1 MNRSVLKLQEVADY
15 IEGYELKRSTF
26 SGVDREDVMAF
37 VNNICSIYEQKIN
50 ELETREIPSFD
61 EDLEALKA
69 DNTKLL
75 ESYEKL
81 KEKNIIL
88 ESELSERQVESD
100 MVMEI
105 LLDARKKSE
114 ALAQET
120 ELRKEQILEEAKKE
134 ARRIT
139 DVAEANRFET
149 IKRANKEKEEIL
161 LSANEKAQ
169 ELMAKQ
175 NQILSDARKE
185 SYNIIQEAQKKA
197 DQMSVAA
204 DETLLDAEREKMAI
218 IEKANQRAEEIIFES
233 RETNKSYIK
242 QYEAMNER
250 IAAKKREYAEY
261 IADVED
267 DFANMRQKLID
278 LKKDLNILFPE
289 NGDK

>member
-1 MNRSVLKLQEVADY
+1 MNGSILKSQEVADY
-15 IEGYELKRSTF
+15 IKGYELKRSTF
-26 SGVDREDVMAF
+26 SGVDREDVMVF
-37 VNNICSIYEQKIN
+37 VNNICGIYEQKIN
-50 ELETREIPSFD
+50 ELENRETLSPNEEI
-61 EDLEALKA
+61 EALQ
-69 DNTKLL
+69 NENIRLL
-75 ESYEKL
+75 EKYEKL
-81 KEKNIIL
+81 REKNTIL
-88 ESELSERQVESD
+88 EGELSERQVESD

-134 ARRIT
+134 ARKIT
-139 DVAEANRFET
+139 DAAEANRFET
-149 IKRANKEKEEIL
+149 IKRTNKEKEEIL
-161 LSANEKAQ
+161 LAANEKAQ

-175 NQILSDARKE
+175 NQILGDARKE
-185 SYNIIQEAQKKA
+185 SYSIIQEAQKKA

-204 DETLLDAEREKMAI
+204 DEMLLDAEREKMAI

-261 IADVED
+261 IADVEE

>member
-1 MNRSVLKLQEVADY
+1 
-15 IEGYELKRSTF
+15 
-26 SGVDREDVMAF
+26 
-37 VNNICSIYEQKIN
+37 
-50 ELETREIPSFD
+50 
-61 EDLEALKA
+61 
-69 DNTKLL
+69 
-75 ESYEKL
+75 
-81 KEKNIIL
+81 
-88 ESELSERQVESD
+88 
-100 MVMEI
+100 
-105 LLDARKKSE
+105 
-114 ALAQET
+114 
-120 ELRKEQILEEAKKE
+120 
-134 ARRIT
+134 
-139 DVAEANRFET
+139 
-149 IKRANKEKEEIL
+149 
-161 LSANEKAQ
+161 
-169 ELMAKQ
+169 MAKQ

-261 IADVED
+261 IADVEE

-289 NGDK
+289 NGEK